1 MNDACGSAM
10 TRCWQQYL
18 DSPREIKTG
27 ETKMKKFHTAA
38 LILILILVVSSPYV
52 FAQSRIRFS
61 RGSTSASVSGTLYG
75 GDTRTYVLNARYG
88 QYLSANV
95 SSRNGCVTFQN
106 GETSASYTTISGNN
120 HLYVGNGCGRTTS
133 FTLTVSISRQ

>member
-1 MNDACGSAM
+1 M
-10 TRCWQQYL
+10 
-18 DSPREIKTG
+18 G
-27 ETKMKKFHTAA
+27 EQRMKKFNIGA
-38 LILILILVVSSPYV
+38 LILILIVVSSSYV
-52 FAQSRIRFS
+52 FSQTRIRFA
-61 RGSTSASVSGTLYG
+61 RGTTSASVSGTLYG
-75 GDTRTYVLNARYG
+75 GGTRTYVLSARSG

-133 FTLTVSISRQ
+133 FTLTVSIGR